1 MGTGRAS
8 RLRAWHSRR
17 RSSLCRV
24 EVLQEGR
31 CTLRR
36 PELTPSERPPADS
49 SDVVTGA
56 DDGSGA
62 QHPEPLADLADH
74 VTDQLVDRAHQVS
87 ERAHELYAEVRPH
100 LRGWL
105 HAATVPLAL
114 IAGIVLVT
122 QSPAGVVRLG
132 SAVFALSALLLF
144 TVSAT
149 MHRGGWSPRT
159 NLVLC
164 RLDHASIFVFIA
176 GSYTPFALA
185 LLEGT
190 ERAVLLAVA
199 WGGALLGGTFRVL
212 WVDAPRWLYTP
223 VYMALGWVSVF
234 FIDDFLAHWWPH
246 GRALLAAGGL
256 LYTLGGIVYGLRRP
270 NPIPAWFGFHEVFH
284 GLTVVAFAVH
294 YAGVSVATY
303 AVS

>member
-1 MGTGRAS
+1 MRVS
-8 RLRAWHSRR
+8 RDPLGESGVK
-17 RSSLCRV
+17 RSQPLA
-24 EVLQEGR
+24 E
-31 CTLRR
+31 
-36 PELTPSERPPADS
+36 
-49 SDVVTGA
+49 VTGY
-56 DDGSGA
+56 
-62 QHPEPLADLADH
+62 L
-74 VTDQLVDRAHQVS
+74 THQVVDGAHHVA
-87 ERAHELYAEVRPH
+87 ERAHHVSEKAQEVYAEVVPR
-100 LRGWL
+100 LRGL
-105 HAATVPLAL
+105 VHAATVPLAL

-132 SAVFALSALLLF
+132 SAVFALSALILF

-149 MHRGGWSPRT
+149 MHRGGWSRRT

-164 RLDHASIFVFIA
+164 RLDHASIFVLIA
-176 GSYTPFALA
+176 GSYTPFALV

-199 WGGALLGGTFRVL
+199 WGGALLGATFRVL
-212 WVDAPRWLYTP
+212 WVNAPRWLYTP

-234 FIDDFLAHWWPH
+234 FIGDFLDT
-246 GRALLAAGGL
+246 GGLTVVVLLGAGGL

-284 GLTVVAFAVH
+284 GLTIVAFAVH

>member
-1 MGTGRAS
+1 MKAQTS
-8 RLRAWHSRR
+8 
-17 RSSLCRV
+17 
-24 EVLQEGR
+24 Q
-31 CTLRR
+31 
-36 PELTPSERPPADS
+36 PTPSESPRPGSSPAVL
-49 SDVVTGA
+49 SDPH
-56 DDGSGA
+56 DDSGA
-62 QHPEPLADLADH
+62 QRSEPLADLADH
-74 VTDQLVDRAHQVS
+74 LTDQLVDRAHQVS
-87 ERAHELYAEVRPH
+87 GRAQELYAEVRPH

-132 SAVFALSALLLF
+132 SAVFALSALILF

-149 MHRGGWSPRT
+149 MHRGGWSRRT

-164 RLDHASIFVFIA
+164 RLDHASIFVLIA
-176 GSYTPFALA
+176 GSYTPFALV

-190 ERAVLLAVA
+190 ERTVLLAVA
-199 WGGALLGGTFRVL
+199 WGGALLGATFRLL
-212 WVDAPRWLYTP
+212 WVNAPRWLYTP

-234 FIDDFLAHWWPH
+234 FIGDFLDT
-246 GRALLAAGGL
+246 GGLTVVVLLGAGGL

-284 GLTVVAFAVH
+284 GLTIVAFAVH

>member
-1 MGTGRAS
+1 MN
-8 RLRAWHSRR
+8 
-17 RSSLCRV
+17 
-24 EVLQEGR
+24 
-31 CTLRR
+31 TLRTDVEPR
-36 PELTPSERPPADS
+36 EKPQPGNIGEGVSDRLGESGVERSQPLAE
-49 SDVVTGA
+49 VTGYLTHQVV
-56 DDGSGA
+56 DGAHHVA
-62 QHPEPLADLADH
+62 Q
-74 VTDQLVDRAHQVS
+74 RAHHVS
-87 ERAHELYAEVRPH
+87 EKAQEVYAEVVPR

-105 HAATVPLAL
+105 HTATVPLAL

-132 SAVFALSALLLF
+132 SAVFALSALILF

-149 MHRGGWSPRT
+149 MHRGGWSRRT
-159 NLVLC
+159 NRVLC
-164 RLDHASIFVFIA
+164 RLDHASIFVLIA
-176 GSYTPFALA
+176 GSYTPFALV

-190 ERAVLLAVA
+190 ERTILLAVA
-199 WGGALLGGTFRVL
+199 WGGALLGATFRVL
-212 WVDAPRWLYTP
+212 WVNAPRWLYTP

-234 FIDDFLAHWWPH
+234 FIGDFLDTGGPTVV
-246 GRALLAAGGL
+246 ALLAAGGL